1 VKRKSASSQRGGGT
15 DPSVAGAV
23 GRFAL
28 AGIVA
33 FAVVGVVSFLVLRDV
48 GTSEALKNA
57 REVTQ
62 IVGRGIVEPN
72 LGEGLIRGR
81 PAALRRFDRL
91 IRARVLRD
99 PIVRVKLWAP
109 SGRVVY
115 SDDSALIGQRFK
127 LGADEVA
134 SLRNGTVDSGVSDL
148 SLPENRSE
156 RGQGK
161 LLEVYLPVRT
171 PAGRPL
177 LFEAYQHFS
186 SVAASARDVWLAF
199 LPALIAALLVLY
211 LVQLPLA
218 ASLARRLRRGS
229 REREELLERAVDA
242 SAAERRRIAGDLH
255 DGVVQDLAGLS
266 FGLSAAAER
275 TAAAGEESAAAE
287 LRGGAEQARQSVRA
301 LRSLL
306 VEIYPP
312 SLRQA
317 GLASALSD
325 LVAPVAARGVEAQ
338 VDVADDLDLSPEEEA
353 LLFRVAQ
360 ETVRNAAAHAGA
372 HRLDLV
378 VSREAD
384 RTSLSVAD
392 DGRGFDP
399 ARAGDGTG
407 EGHLGLALLRDLARE
422 AGAELS
428 VESRPGKGT
437 TVRIEVPRR

>member
-1 VKRKSASSQRGGGT
+1 VKRKRDRTDGRPGA

-33 FAVVGVVSFLVLRDV
+33 FAVVGVVSFLILRDV
-48 GTSEALKNA
+48 GTAEALKNA
-57 REVTQ
+57 RQVTQ

-72 LGEGLIRGR
+72 LSEALVRGR
-81 PAALRRFDRL
+81 PAAVRRFDR
-91 IRARVLRD
+91 IVRTRVLRG
-99 PIVRVKLWAP
+99 PIVRIKLWTPA
-109 SGRVVY
+109 GRVVY
-115 SDDSALIGQRFK
+115 SDDRALIGQRFK

-177 LFEAYQHFS
+177 LFEAYQRFS
-186 SVAASARDVWLAF
+186 SVAASARDIWLSF
-199 LPALIAALLVLY
+199 LPALVAALLVLY

-242 SAAERRRIAGDLH
+242 SAAERRRIAADLH

-287 LRGGAEQARQSVRA
+287 LRDGAAQARQSVRA
-301 LRSLL
+301 LRGLL

-312 SLRQA
+312 SLQQA

-325 LVAPVAARGVEAQ
+325 LVAPVAARGIETR
-338 VDVADDLDLSPEEEA
+338 VDVPDDLELGPEVEA

-360 ETVRNAAAHAGA
+360 ETVRNATAHAGA
-372 HRLDLV
+372 HRLVLA
-378 VSREAD
+378 VSQDAD
-384 RTSLSVAD
+384 RAALTVAD

-399 ARAGDGTG
+399 GEAGDGAG
-407 EGHLGLALLRDLARE
+407 EGHFGLALLRDLARE

-428 VESRPGKGT
+428 VDSGPGTGT